1 MTREQMIEKLH
12 AGTCRV
18 FFYKLNGE
26 QRDMECTLNMDI
38 IPVDKHPKSN
48 KQRTSDT
55 IRAFDINK
63 QEFRS
68 FIPENV
74 IEFEA
79 V

>member
-1 MTREQMIEKLH
+1 MTREQMIEKLQ
-12 AGTCRV
+12 AGLCRV

-26 QRDMECTLNMDI
+26 ERDMECTLNMDI
-38 IPVDKHPKSN
+38 IPADKHPKSN
-48 KQRTSDT
+48 RQSSSDV

-74 IEFEA
+74 IQFEA